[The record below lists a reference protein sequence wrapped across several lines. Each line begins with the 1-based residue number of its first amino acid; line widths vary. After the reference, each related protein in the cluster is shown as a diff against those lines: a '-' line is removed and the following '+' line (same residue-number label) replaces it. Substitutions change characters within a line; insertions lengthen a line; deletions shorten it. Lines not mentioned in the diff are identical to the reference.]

1 MTESKDIQVK
11 EQLNIRLVLDRSG
24 SMSSCKE
31 ETVASINEYINEIQ
45 KETVEGVFTLSTFD
59 NRSIE
64 IPISRIPIRELT
76 TLGDDILMPR
86 GGTPLYDAI
95 GIAVH
100 DLSTFTHTGNEK
112 KVLVIVTDGYEN
124 ASREYT
130 SDAIKQLI
138 EEKTKEGWLI
148 LYLGA
153 DHDAFIQSRH
163 MGFETAKTLHYSKRD
178 SRDAFK
184 AVATRTS
191 TLYKG
196 SRFDKN
202 EFLPE
207 ERTMANKEMYNYEE
221 E

>member
-1 MTESKDIQVK
+1 MTESNDIQVK

-24 SMSSCKE
+24 SMSSCRV
-31 ETVASINEYINEIQ
+31 ETVESINEYITEIQ
-45 KETVEGVFTLSTFD
+45 KEAVEGVFTLSTFD
-59 NRSIE
+59 SRSID

-76 TLGDDILMPR
+76 TLGEDILMPR

-95 GIAVH
+95 GTAVY
-100 DLSTFTHTGNEK
+100 DLSTFTHRKNEK

-138 EEKTKEGWLI
+138 EEKTKKGWLI

-153 DHDAFIQSRH
+153 DHDAFKQSRD
-163 MGFETAKTLHYSKRD
+163 MGFESAKTLHYSKRD

-202 EFLPE
+202 EFLAE

>member
-1 MTESKDIQVK
+1 MTKSKETQVK

-24 SMSSCKE
+24 SMSSCRV
-31 ETVASINEYINEIQ
+31 ETVESINEYINEIQ
-45 KETVEGVFTLSTFD
+45 KEAVEGVFTLSTFD
-59 NRSIE
+59 NKSID
-64 IPISRIPIRELT
+64 IPISRIPVRELT
-76 TLGDDILMPR
+76 ILGQDILIPR

-95 GIAVH
+95 GTAVH
-100 DLSTFTHTGNEK
+100 DLSTFTYKEDEK

-153 DHDAFIQSRH
+153 DHDAFTQSRH
-163 MGFETAKTLHYSKRD
+163 MGFETAKTLQYAKRD
-178 SRDAFK
+178 SKDAFK

-191 TLYKG
+191 TYYKG

-202 EFLPE
+202 EFLAE
-207 ERTMANKEMYNYEE
+207 ERTKANKEWYNYEE

>member
-1 MTESKDIQVK
+1 MTKSKETQVK

-24 SMSSCKE
+24 SMSSCRV
-31 ETVASINEYINEIQ
+31 ETVESINEYINEIQ
-45 KETVEGVFTLSTFD
+45 KEAVEGVFTLSTFD
-59 NRSIE
+59 NKSID
-64 IPISRIPIRELT
+64 IPISRIPVRELT
-76 TLGDDILMPR
+76 ILGQDILIPR

-95 GIAVH
+95 GTAVH
-100 DLSTFTHTGNEK
+100 DLSTFTYKENEK

-153 DHDAFIQSRH
+153 DHDAFTQSRH
-163 MGFETAKTLHYSKRD
+163 MGFETAKTLQYAKRD

-191 TLYKG
+191 TYYKG

-202 EFLPE
+202 EFLAE
-207 ERTMANKEMYNYEE
+207 ERTKANKEWYNYEE